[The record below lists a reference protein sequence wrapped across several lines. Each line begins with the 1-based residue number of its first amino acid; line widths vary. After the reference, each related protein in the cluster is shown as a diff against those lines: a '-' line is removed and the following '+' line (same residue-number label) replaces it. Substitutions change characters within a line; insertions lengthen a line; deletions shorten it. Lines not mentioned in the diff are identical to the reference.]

1 MPPLFALFL
10 YAFDNDEAALFAS
23 FGAFA
28 FLGFADFGGPPRHRT
43 NAYLA
48 LTFVG
53 AVLVAGGTLMSNEA
67 LVVGIVGIAVAGGVR
82 FLGSFGGYFQ
92 ASVSPL
98 ILAYVLAASVPAP
111 GSTVPD
117 RVLGWVV
124 AGLVCTVAAL
134 VLWPRRERLKLRAA
148 ARDAATAL
156 ADHVEQLAT
165 TAGPTEET
173 LAATE
178 RTVADLEA
186 SSNVAQR
193 PAGPSAHDA
202 ALSFLVDQL
211 ERVAVFVRTHRRRRV
226 PEDAAPLAT
235 LAAETLRAIARTL
248 ASATPPDDVDA
259 QVKACLDAKL
269 GVVERAVDAIGRGE
283 DPGAVLDRIDDLV
296 PERIILLLAG
306 SALANA
312 SIVVSGHAP
321 STGTVSIPLEVPLTA
336 GVRGTLGRL
345 RHLVAANAVPTS
357 AYAQDAVRA
366 GVAIGAA
373 LFLAGELRLDHGF
386 WVVLGT
392 LSVLRSNAFETGR
405 SAVFASLG
413 TAIGFAVSAALL
425 ALVGFDDVGLWI
437 VVIAGFFLSAYTPQV
452 LGFVAGQV
460 SFTIAVVAMF
470 NLLLPE
476 GWHTGLVRLENIL
489 IGASVSAVVA
499 LVFWPRRAS
508 VELRANIATL
518 YRDLSTELPERIGRV
533 DTPDEVSRAELRA
546 HAGYVQ
552 YLAETARNP
561 QGRGSWATLLADA
574 AQVRFAL
581 DLLPRHRG
589 YAGLRSC
596 GPTRTA
602 FAASVQDVAAG
613 LAATAAGLERHPGG
627 HGADVGALAAA
638 TRAPI
643 VDCLQHHAHD
653 DSQGVL
659 KAGVDAALVRD
670 LLVDAAVLTD
680 DALGTVPKLPD

>member
-28 FLGFADFGGPPRHRT
+28 FLGFADFGGPPRRRT
-43 NAYLA
+43 DAYLA

-53 AVLVAGGTLMSNEA
+53 AELVAVGTLISNEA
-67 LVVGIVGIAVAGGVR
+67 LVVAIVGLVVAGSVR

-117 RVLGWVV
+117 RVLGWIV
-124 AGLVCTVAAL
+124 AGLVCTLAAL
-134 VLWPRRERLKLRAA
+134 VLWPWRERLKLRAA
-148 ARDAATAL
+148 AADAAAAL
-156 ADHVEQLAT
+156 ADHVEQLGTA
-165 TAGPTEET
+165 AGPTEET
-173 LAATE
+173 VAATD
-178 RTVADLEA
+178 RAMADLVA
-186 SSNVAQR
+186 SSSIPQR

-202 ALSFLVDQL
+202 ALAFLVDQL
-211 ERVAVFVRTHRRRRV
+211 ERIAVLVRTHHRRRT
-226 PEDAAPLAT
+226 PGAAAPLAN
-235 LAAETLRAIARTL
+235 LAAQTLRGIGHALSSGTVA
-248 ASATPPDDVDA
+248 DDLDA
-259 QVKACLDAKL
+259 QVAACLDAKL
-269 GVVERAVDAIGRGE
+269 AAVDRAVDAIGRGE
-283 DPGAVLDRIDDLV
+283 EPGTVLDRIDDLV
-296 PERIILLLAG
+296 PERVVLLIAG

-321 STGTVSIPLEVPLTA
+321 ATRTVSIPLQVPLTA
-336 GVRGTLGRL
+336 NMRGTLGRL

-366 GVAIGAA
+366 GISIGAA
-373 LFLAGELRLDHGF
+373 LLLAGELRLDHGF

-437 VVIAGFFLSAYTPQV
+437 IVIAGFFLSAYTPQV

-470 NLLLPE
+470 NLLVPE

-489 IGASVSAVVA
+489 IGAAVSAVVA
-499 LVFWPRRAS
+499 LVFWPRRAA
-508 VELRANIATL
+508 VGLRANVAEL

-552 YLAETARNP
+552 YLSETARNP
-561 QGRGSWATLLADA
+561 EGRGSWSTLLADA
-574 AQVRFAL
+574 AQIRFAL

-589 YAGLRSC
+589 YAGLRTC

-602 FAASVQDVAAG
+602 FAASVQDVAGA
-613 LAATAAGLERHPGG
+613 LAATADGLEHRPGG
-627 HGADVGALAAA
+627 RAADVARLAAA

-643 VDCLQHHAHD
+643 VNCLEHHAHD

-659 KAGVDAALVRD
+659 KAGVDAAIVRD

-680 DALGTVPKLPD
+680 DALATVPQLPD

>member
-1 MPPLFALFL
+1 
-10 YAFDNDEAALFAS
+10 
-23 FGAFA
+23 
-28 FLGFADFGGPPRHRT
+28 
-43 NAYLA
+43 
-48 LTFVG
+48 V
-53 AVLVAGGTLMSNEA
+53 AVGTLISNEA
-67 LVVGIVGIAVAGGVR
+67 AVVAIVGLVVAGGVR
-82 FLGSFGGYFQ
+82 FVGSFGGYFQ

-111 GSTVPD
+111 GDTVPD
-117 RVLGWVV
+117 RVLGWIV
-124 AGLVCTVAAL
+124 AGLASAVAAL
-134 VLWPRRERLKLRAA
+134 VLWPRRERLMVRAA
-148 ARDAATAL
+148 TRDAAAAL
-156 ADHVEQLAT
+156 AVHVEQLGT
-165 TAGPTEET
+165 SAGPTDET
-173 LAATE
+173 RAATD
-178 RTVADLEA
+178 RAMAALVA
-186 SSNVAQR
+186 SSCVPQR

-211 ERVAVFVRTHRRRRV
+211 ERIEVLVRTHRRDHA
-226 PEDAAPLAT
+226 PDDAEPLAR
-235 LAAETLRAIARTL
+235 LAGQTLRTIAQTL
-248 ASATPPDDVDA
+248 ASATPPDDLDA
-259 QVKACLDAKL
+259 LVTACLDAKL
-269 GVVERAVDAIGRGE
+269 AVVDRAVGAIGRGE
-283 DPGAVLDRIDDLV
+283 DPSAVLDGIDDLV
-296 PERIILLLAG
+296 PERVVLLLAG

-312 SIVVSGHAP
+312 AIVVSGRGPAVHN
-321 STGTVSIPLEVPLTA
+321 VSVPLEVPLTA
-336 GVRGTLGRL
+336 NVRGTVGRF
-345 RHLVAANAVPTS
+345 RQLVAADAMPTS

-373 LFLAGELRLDHGF
+373 LLLAGELRLDHGF

-437 VVIAGFFLSAYTPQV
+437 IVVAGFFLSAYTPQV
-452 LGFVAGQV
+452 VGFVAGQA

-470 NLLLPE
+470 NLLVPE

-508 VELRANIATL
+508 VGLRANIAEL
-518 YRDLSTELPERIGRV
+518 YDDLATELPERIGRV

-552 YLAETARNP
+552 YLSET
-561 QGRGSWATLLADA
+561 GRKPAGRESWATLLADA

-589 YAGLRSC
+589 YAGLRTC

-602 FAASVQDVAAG
+602 FATSVRDVADA
-613 LAATAAGLERHPGG
+613 LAATAAGLAHRPAGRA
-627 HGADVGALAAA
+627 ADVTALAAA

-643 VDCLQHHAHD
+643 VDCLAHHAHD
-653 DSQGVL
+653 DSRTVL
-659 KAGVDAALVRD
+659 AAGVDAALVRD
-670 LLVDAAVLTD
+670 LLVDAAVLAD
-680 DALGTVPKLPD
+680 DALATVPKLPD